1 MEKNKMIAIV
11 EAVYI
16 VFMWNFFKTTI
27 TFHNIWEAPLMNLKK
42 MPKFFFHEVN
52 TNNNYSNKICPW
64 GNYASY
70 FIALWIV
77 ILNFFIN
84 KKSQKN
90 FKTINTIVFIGIG
103 VLSFLMNLNA
113 FIYILPI
120 ILYELFK

>member
-11 EAVYI
+11 EAIYI
-16 VFMWNFFKTTI
+16 IFMWNFFKTTI

-42 MPKFFFHEVN
+42 MPKFFYHEVN
-52 TNNNYSNKICPW
+52 TNTYSNKICPL

-70 FIALWIV
+70 LIALWII

-90 FKTINTIVFIGIG
+90 LKTINTIVFVIIG

-120 ILYELFK
+120 IMYELLK

>member
-11 EAVYI
+11 EAIYI

-42 MPKFFFHEVN
+42 MPKFFYHEVN
-52 TNNNYSNKICPW
+52 TNTYSNKICPL

-70 FIALWIV
+70 LIALWII

-90 FKTINTIVFIGIG
+90 FKTINTLVFIIIG

-113 FIYILPI
+113 FVYILPI
-120 ILYELFK
+120 LIYEILK

>member
-1 MEKNKMIAIV
+1 MIAVV
-11 EAVYI
+11 EAIYI
-16 VFMWNFFKTTI
+16 IFMWNFFKTTI

-42 MPKFFFHEVN
+42 MPKFFYHEVN
-52 TNNNYSNKICPW
+52 TNTYSNKICPL

-70 FIALWIV
+70 LIALWII

-90 FKTINTIVFIGIG
+90 FKTINTIVFVIIG

-120 ILYELFK
+120 IMYELLK